1 MNGKPD
7 SYWTMTDCIFYACSS
22 KGGVPRRFLHGKQ
35 NQPTATFANNTYMK
49 TDGTFDDPTNYD
61 SSGTNIEEDPQFANP
76 AAGDFTISGAT
87 QVARQ
92 TGDPRWL
99 P

>member
-1 MNGKPD
+1 
-7 SYWTMTDCIFYACSS
+7 
-22 KGGVPRRFLHGKQ
+22 
-35 NQPTATFANNTYMK
+35 MK
-49 TDGTFDDPTNYD
+49 ADGTFQDIKEDGSHDYD
-61 SSGTNIEEDPQFANP
+61 NSGTTIEEDPQFADWAN
-76 AAGDFTISGAT
+76 GDFSISGAT

>member
-1 MNGKPD
+1 MN
-7 SYWTMTDCIFYACSS
+7 A
-22 KGGVPRRFLHGKQ
+22 
-35 NQPTATFANNTYMK
+35 
-49 TDGTFDDPTNYD
+49 DGTFQEAENPTYD
-61 SSGTNIEEDPQFANP
+61 TSGTMIQEDPQFANP
-76 AAGDFTISGAT
+76 AIGDFTISGAT